1 MATRIPLSTI
11 KADTEECRIAGVALR
26 DLKISDK
33 RFQRQFYHLMRELPK
48 NSLYITKEA
57 FELKKAGVKDIY
69 THDHFFRPELWG
81 QVVRYLRE
89 LLDDP
94 ELFWTLA
101 DHLRTVCL
109 CTKKQ
114 NQTLKEKSRV
124 EDGFAR
130 TKTID
135 LYQSFGFTVYSCP
148 KNYQTTI
155 VEPITFDVPDF
166 MAEIEA
172 NVLKWR

>member
-1 MATRIPLSTI
+1 
-11 KADTEECRIAGVALR
+11 
-26 DLKISDK
+26 
-33 RFQRQFYHLMRELPK
+33 MRELPK

-57 FELKKAGVKDIY
+57 LELKKDKVKNVF
-69 THDHFFRPELWG
+69 THDHFFRPEPWG
-81 QVVRYLRE
+81 PAVRYQRQ

-109 CTKKQ
+109 CTKEQ

-148 KNYQTTI
+148 KNYQTA
-155 VEPITFDVPDF
+155 VEEPITFDVPDF
-166 MAEIEA
+166 MAEIET